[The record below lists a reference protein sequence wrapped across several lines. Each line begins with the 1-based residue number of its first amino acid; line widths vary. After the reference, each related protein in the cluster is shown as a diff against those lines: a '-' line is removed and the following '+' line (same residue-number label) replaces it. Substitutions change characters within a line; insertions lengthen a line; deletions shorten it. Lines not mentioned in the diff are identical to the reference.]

1 MRVGHETLTMIKVL
15 LVDDHQ
21 LVRTGIRRI
30 LDDAED
36 VEVCGEAGSGED
48 ALKLVKQTGP
58 EVVLMDVN
66 MPGIGGLE
74 ATRKLL
80 RIDDRLRIIALTVH
94 VDEPYPSRL
103 LEAGALGYLTK
114 GCDELEILDAIR
126 VVHTGQRYIGAD
138 IARQMALSGLAG
150 RNRNPFDKL
159 SQREIQVMMMITQ
172 GHKVQEISDV
182 LCLSP
187 KTVSTYRYRLYDK
200 LGVSNDVEL
209 THLAI
214 RHHMIDSMQ

>member
-1 MRVGHETLTMIKVL
+1 MIKVV

-30 LDDAED
+30 LFDAEGI
-36 VEVCGEAGSGED
+36 EVIGEADSGEQ
-48 ALKLVKQTGP
+48 ALEIVRQLRP
-58 EVVLMDVN
+58 DVVLMDVH

-80 RIDDRLRIIALTVH
+80 RIDPKLKILTLTVYGN
-94 VDEPYPSRL
+94 EPYPSRL

-114 GCDELEILDAIR
+114 DCSAHEMLSAIR
-126 VVHTGQRYIGAD
+126 TIARGERYIYAS
-138 IARQMALSGLAG
+138 IARQMALSGLDG
-150 RNRNPFDKL
+150 QPKNPFAKL
-159 SQREIQVMMMITQ
+159 SQREVQVMMMVTA
-172 GHKVQEISDV
+172 GRKLQEISEA

-187 KTVSTYRYRLYDK
+187 KTVSTYRYRLYEK

-209 THLAI
+209 TRLAI
-214 RHHMIDSMQ
+214 RFGMIEKTQ

>member
-1 MRVGHETLTMIKVL
+1 VINVV

-21 LVRTGIRRI
+21 LVRSGIRRI

-36 VEVCGEAGSGED
+36 VRVVGEAASGEE
-48 ALKLVKQTGP
+48 ALKLVKQARP
-58 EVVLMDVN
+58 SVVLMDVN

-80 RIDDRLRIIALTVH
+80 RIDENLKIIALTVH

-114 GCDELEILDAIR
+114 GCDENEIITAIR
-126 VVHTGQRYIGAD
+126 AVQRGERYIGAD
-138 IARQMALSGLAG
+138 IARQMALSGLSG
-150 RNRNPFDKL
+150 SSRNPFGKL
-159 SQREIQVMMMITQ
+159 SQREVQVMMMITK

-187 KTVSTYRYRLYDK
+187 KTVSTYRYRLYEK
-200 LGVSNDVEL
+200 LGVDNDVEL

-214 RHHMIDSMQ
+214 RHDMIDQLQ

>member
-1 MRVGHETLTMIKVL
+1 MIRVL

-21 LVRTGIRRI
+21 LVRTGIRRL
-30 LDDAED
+30 LDDCAD
-36 VEVCGEAGSGED
+36 LNVVGEADSGET
-48 ALKLVKQTGP
+48 ALRLARDQHPDVI
-58 EVVLMDVN
+58 LMDVN

-80 RIDDRLRIIALTVH
+80 RIDPQVRIIALTVH

-114 GCDELEILDAIR
+114 DCNEAEIIKAIR
-126 VVHTGQRYIGAD
+126 TVSRGQRYIGAD
-138 IARQMALSGLAG
+138 IAQQMALSGLDGAA
-150 RNRNPFDKL
+150 RNPFERL
-159 SQREIQVMMMITQ
+159 SQREIQVMLMVTE
-172 GHKVQEISDV
+172 GHRLQEISDR

-209 THLAI
+209 TRLAI
-214 RHHMIDSMQ
+214 RHGLIDDAG

>member
-1 MRVGHETLTMIKVL
+1 MIKVL

-21 LVRTGIRRI
+21 LVRAGIRRI

-36 VEVCGEAGSGED
+36 IEVCGEAGSGEE
-48 ALKLVKQTGP
+48 ALKQVKQTRP

-74 ATRKLL
+74 ATRKL
-80 RIDDRLRIIALTVH
+80 

-114 GCDELEILDAIR
+114 GCDEQEILNAIR
-126 VVHTGQRYIGAD
+126 AVHVGQRYIGAD
-138 IARQMALSGLAG
+138 IARQMALSGLSG
-150 RNRNPFDKL
+150 KTKNPFDKL

-172 GHKVQEISDV
+172 GQKVQEISDI

-187 KTVSTYRYRLYDK
+187 KTVSTYRYRLYEK

-214 RHHMIDSMQ
+214 RHHMIDNLQ